1 MTTEHDA
8 RIRRY
13 IATVGD
19 LPSVPGL
26 ASRVLKVV
34 EDPSASADDLRRVI
48 EGDPA
53 VAARILKTAN
63 SSLYSFSR
71 RIETL
76 QHAISLLGFRSVGNI
91 VLAVALKEV
100 FKHFGL
106 TEKLLWEHATAA
118 GAVAMRLA
126 RYPGVGVGH
135 EEAFTAGLLHDLG
148 KIAFHNTSR
157 QKYTEV
163 FARVY
168 NEGLSF
174 VEAERDAFGFDHAAL
189 GAEVAVKWKLPKLL
203 EAAIR
208 HHHAPGMLEKLEER
222 ERRLTALVT
231 VTTACCTRL
240 GAGRRHPVEDLEVES
255 LPAWAA
261 LGLRDDDLEPVLARA
276 AEEVERSAGSFG

>member
-1 MTTEHDA
+1 MTAELDA

-13 IATVGD
+13 IASVGD
-19 LPSVPGL
+19 LPSVPAL

-34 EDPSASADDLRRVI
+34 EDPAASADDLRKVV

-53 VAARILKTAN
+53 VAARILRTAN
-63 SSLYSFSR
+63 SSRYSFSR

-76 QHAISLLGFRSVGNI
+76 QHAISLLGFRTVGNI
-91 VLAVALKEV
+91 VLAVALKDV
-100 FKHFGL
+100 FQHFGA

-118 GAVAMRLA
+118 GAVAARLS
-126 RYPGVGVGH
+126 RNPGIGVGH

-157 QKYTEV
+157 QKYVEV
-163 FARVY
+163 FGRVY
-168 NEGLSF
+168 DENISF

-189 GAEVAVKWKLPKLL
+189 GAEVAAKWKLPDLL
-203 EAAIR
+203 VAAIR
-208 HHHAPGMLEKLEER
+208 HHHSPEMLEKLEER
-222 ERRLTALVT
+222 ERRLTALVS

-240 GAGRRHPVEDLEVES
+240 GAGRRAPVEELEVES

-261 LGLRDDDLEPVLARA
+261 LDLGDHDVETVLAQA
-276 AEEVERSAGSFG
+276 AEEIERSAGSFG

>member
-26 ASRVLKVV
+26 ASQVLKVV
-34 EDPSASADDLRRVI
+34 EDPSACAEDLRAVI

-53 VAARILKTAN
+53 VAARILRAAN

-76 QHAISLLGFRSVGNI
+76 QHAISLLGFRSVSNI

-100 FKHFGL
+100 FRHFGL

-126 RYPGVGVGH
+126 RYPGIDVGH

-157 QKYTEV
+157 RKYSEV
-163 FARVY
+163 FARVDE
-168 NEGLSF
+168 EGISF
-174 VEAERDAFGFDHAAL
+174 VEAEREAFGFDHAAL
-189 GAEVAVKWKLPKLL
+189 GAEVAAAWKLPKIL
-203 EAAIR
+203 ETAIR
-208 HHHAPGMLEKLEER
+208 HHHEPGMLDKLDDR

-240 GAGRRHPVEDLEVES
+240 GAGRRSPVDTLEVES

-261 LGLRDDDLEPVLARA
+261 LDLGEDDVEPVLAQA